1 MSKIVIIFTQQIYVF
16 GTGKGSFS
24 KEPYKRNTILQKRP
38 VILRSLSF
46 KATPYPIWGCGLYTC
61 RYGQA
66 VT

>member
-46 KATPYPIWGCGLYTC
+46 KATPYPI
-61 RYGQA
+61 
-66 VT
+66 